1 MEFTLKY
8 RGLLPGGNA
17 SGKVEYIS
25 TTFRRAVHEQLAD
38 FWKRDPR
45 LNGLKTDEFLVA
57 QKSDQ
62 FTYDV
67 PRPIQGTQNFFF
79 RVPYGGIDFIPLVIR
94 LRYLECQL
102 VIDWHR
108 HDPRVNDPEPERR
121 RGQSAQDAFRRAA
134 DPPERERAAGG
145 RNALWAILLSS

>member
-8 RGLLPGGNA
+8 RGPLPGGNA
-17 SGKVEYIS
+17 SGKVEYKHAV
-25 TTFRRAVHEQLAD
+25 RRAVHEQLAD
-38 FWKRDPR
+38 LWKRDPR
-45 LNGLKTDEFLVA
+45 LNGLKTDEFHFA
-57 QKSDQ
+57 QKSDR

-79 RVPYGGIDFIPLVIR
+79 RVPCGGIDFIPLVIR

-108 HDPRVNDPEPERR
+108 HDPP
-121 RGQSAQDAFRRAA
+121 GT
-134 DPPERERAAGG
+134 
-145 RNALWAILLSS
+145 ILSPNGDVDNRLKTL